1 MTFSR
6 SQARQ
11 PATMSWIPYAFSRG
25 VLRRNMLIAVFVG
38 CALSI
43 SNQYDAFLSRQFTP
57 KLAVKVL
64 MNFIIPFAVS
74 TVSAV
79 LNRRVEGR

>member
-1 MTFSR
+1 LTLPR

-11 PATMSWIPYAFSRG
+11 FVAMSWTPYAFSRP
-25 VLRRNMLIAVFVG
+25 VLKRNLLIALFVG
-38 CALSI
+38 CALSL
-43 SNQYDAFLSRQFTP
+43 SNQYDALFSRQFTSR
-57 KLAVKVL
+57 LAVKVF

-79 LNRRVEGR
+79 LNRKVEEP

>member
-1 MTFSR
+1 MFPQ

-11 PATMSWIPYAFSRG
+11 PAAMSWLPYAFSRP
-25 VLRRNMLIAVFVG
+25 VLRRNMLIALFVG
-38 CALSI
+38 CALSL
-43 SNQYDAFLSRQFTP
+43 SNQYDAFLSRQFTS

-79 LNRRVEGR
+79 LNRSKSC